1 MKGLFDDCRGCFGA
15 SFGDCEECLRRKEER
30 PEMRLINAHDVVEHA
45 EVNGEDPEFI
55 RKLMDYL
62 AEAPTVEPLPRYIRE
77 NNIVRH
83 YENGMV
89 AMNKPTYFELLKRY
103 E

>member
-1 MKGLFDDCRGCFGA
+1 
-15 SFGDCEECLRRKEER
+15 
-30 PEMRLINAHDVVEHA
+30 MRLINAHDVIEHA

-62 AEAPTVEPLPRYIRE
+62 AEAPTVKLTEKVIARLDIKADEVLEAIKRDCVFMPDYIEDERV
-77 NNIVRH
+77 VRH

-89 AMNKPTYFELLKRY
+89 AMNKRAYFNLMRRVEK
-103 E
+103 